1 MSVCFELN
9 QESDNSLAIK
19 IREQVFEKLKDC
31 KTPEELKDTLLTIL
45 SENDE
50 NLDLEKIQNGEEVSR
65 LLDNFLV
72 CSIETTPDNLDSNQ
86 IQLGS
91 LLQNAVDL
99 VCNPPGFSIPYPYP
113 TIDDTGDFT
122 NKLLLALLR
131 LAIKIILSIIKKLLS
146 LIIEICNNG
155 LSAFNSYGSLSLSS
169 IISQSIGD
177 EVSNSFIAE
186 VFDVFGINENG
197 HSTQVITVG
206 QIEECEEPSEPSAIF
221 KDVNK
226 FLDDLSSMTTPV
238 EICSLLNNKAR
249 DTTFQVVEELLEFEY
264 PELRKR
270 LNTRSKISGLFKTLG
285 SKTDP
290 SICQLIEDNS
300 EKIIAAPE
308 LCFTEDVNS
317 VREALLKQRNLTD
330 QEIKDVLEQER
341 QKTRKNLEQLAELS
355 SIIKTNPNKLLG
367 ETPQIFCNGDKPG
380 IMGLDDMPSLKSSI
394 NDTMNST
401 FNTFAYVFKL
411 NSSNFVNNIIE
422 TKVTENTDD
431 KVIKKF
437 TDVTSIDN
445 NGTPQIIENGL
456 NPKFMQ
462 KVSAGQYTLS
472 DPDGN
477 TDQESLL
484 RYYKDLKVNDKKIV
498 NNDVIDVQTL
508 INNTNYDSFEGGE
521 DSKVFIK
528 NYNYTNKVTPDSYEV
543 TKNINNYLSI
553 DYDKMSISFSIPNKY
568 LNTRSTENVSNFDT
582 LPSTQTITIFP
593 ITGSST

>member
-9 QESDNSLAIK
+9 QESDNALAIK

-308 LCFTEDVNS
+308 LCFTEDVNT

-330 QEIKDVLEQER
+330 QQIKDVLEQER
-341 QKTRKNLEQLAELS
+341 QKTKKNLEQLAELS

-380 IMGLDDMPSLKSSI
+380 IMGLDDMPSLKSAI
-394 NDTMNST
+394 EDTMNST

-462 KVSAGQYTLS
+462 KVSSGQYTLS

-484 RYYKDLKVNDKKIV
+484 RYYEVLRVNGKKIV

-508 INNTNYDSFEGGE
+508 INNTNYDSFGEGE

-543 TKNINNYLSI
+543 TKKINNYLSI

>member
-9 QESDNSLAIK
+9 QESDNALAIK

-155 LSAFNSYGSLSLSS
+155 LSAFNSYGSLSLSN

-308 LCFTEDVNS
+308 LCFTEDVNT

-380 IMGLDDMPSLKSSI
+380 IMGLDDMPSLKSAI

-477 TDQESLL
+477 TDQDNLL